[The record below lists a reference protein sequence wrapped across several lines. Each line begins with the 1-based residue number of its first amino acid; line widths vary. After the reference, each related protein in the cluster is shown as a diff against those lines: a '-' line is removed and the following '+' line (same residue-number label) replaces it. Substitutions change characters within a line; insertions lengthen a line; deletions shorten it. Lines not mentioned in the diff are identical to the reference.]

1 MGFHIKLYD
10 SNNKLIRGIS
20 QWDINREI
28 AIRGL
33 SLTTAP
39 IVRVCNAESEI
50 ATTIESTLTETDVKF
65 VIPNELA
72 QVAIDIRVSIVLNN
86 GTEYMTICK
95 FCIPVAPQKKP
106 DNYDEL
112 VGTDDAE
119 ENNG

>member
-1 MGFHIKLYD
+1 MSTRIKLYD
-10 SNNKLIRGIS
+10 SNDKLIRGIS

-28 AIRGL
+28 YVKGL
-33 SLTTAP
+33 TLTTAP
-39 IVRVCNAESEI
+39 IVRVCNAESET
-50 ATTIESTLTETDVKF
+50 AATIESTLIENVVKF
-65 VIPNELA
+65 VVPNELA
-72 QVAIDIRVSIVLNN
+72 KVAIDIRVSIVVNN
-86 GTEYMTICK
+86 DAEYMTICK